1 VVRLIGFLKSLT
13 GLSSQQ
19 SKVVAAVVEL
29 ARKGTAPAGEW
40 TALAHASGMH
50 WAEVERAVLKTR
62 V

>member
-1 VVRLIGFLKSLT
+1 LNSLT

-19 SKVVAAVVEL
+19 RKVVAAVVEL

-40 TALAHASGMH
+40 TALAHTSGMH
-50 WAEVERAVLKTR
+50 WGEVERAVLKTR